1 MAIQKLTIEDF
12 LQLAK
17 TNPVLDVRS
26 PGEYHHAQ
34 IPGAYSLPLFT
45 DEERKVVGTAYKQQS
60 RQTAI
65 KIGLDYFGVKM
76 KAMVEETENIVSRF
90 SLGSTNDKRLSKNGQ
105 QPISNRQYATGNAK
119 STTDNKTPLPIA
131 NCILVHCW
139 RGGMRSAGVAWLL
152 DLYGFKVYTLI
163 GGYKAYRKWVRE
175 QFEKPVPLS
184 VLGGY
189 TGSGKTLVL
198 HQLKEAGF
206 PIIDLEALAN
216 HKGSA
221 FGSMDEEEQPTQEMF
236 ENLLAEAL
244 FTGSSS
250 LAGQGPNTG
259 NDQSFITSSS
269 LWIEDESQ
277 RIGDIK
283 IPDAFWKQMRNS
295 NILFLDIPFEERLNY
310 LTAAYGKME
319 KEKLVNA
326 IIRIQK
332 RLGGQETKNAIN
344 FLLEDN
350 HKECFR
356 ILLTYYDKW
365 YTKGLYNREN
375 PIELINKISAEKVN
389 AKENTGLLV
398 NENDRNGIT
407 IADMNE

>member
-1 MAIQKLTIEDF
+1 
-12 LQLAK
+12 
-17 TNPVLDVRS
+17 
-26 PGEYHHAQ
+26 
-34 IPGAYSLPLFT
+34 
-45 DEERKVVGTAYKQQS
+45 
-60 RQTAI
+60 
-65 KIGLDYFGVKM
+65 M
-76 KAMVEETENIVSRF
+76 KAIVEDTENIVSRF
-90 SLGSTNDKRLSKNGQ
+90 SLGSSTVKELPKNGQ
-105 QPISNRQYATGNAK
+105 ETSN
-119 STTDNKTPLPIA
+119 
-131 NCILVHCW
+131 ILVHCW

-152 DLYGFKVYTLI
+152 DLYGFKVYTLT

-221 FGSMDEEEQPTQEMF
+221 FGAMNDDAQPTQEMF
-236 ENLLAEAL
+236 ENTLAAAL
-244 FTGSSS
+244 FTSSS
-250 LAGQGPNTG
+250 VLGNAGNSQP
-259 NDQSFITSSS
+259 FINSSS
-269 LWIEDESQ
+269 VWVEDESQ
-277 RIGDIK
+277 RIGNLK

-310 LTAAYGKME
+310 LTAVYGKME

-332 RLGGQETKNAIN
+332 RLGGLETKNAIN
-344 FLLEDN
+344 FLLEDDR
-350 HKECFR
+350 KECFR

-375 PIELINKISAEKVN
+375 PVELINKISAEKVN

-398 NENDRNGIT
+398 NESDRNGT
-407 IADMNE
+407 PVADLNE

>member
-1 MAIQKLTIEDF
+1 MPIQKLTIQDF
-12 LQLAK
+12 LQLAE

-76 KAMVEETENIVSRF
+76 KAMVEETESIVSCF
-90 SLGSTNDKRLSKNGQ
+90 SLENSKVKGSSKNGQ
-105 QPISNRQYATGNAK
+105 QETGN
-119 STTDNKTPLPIA
+119 
-131 NCILVHCW
+131 ILIHCW

-152 DLYGFKVYTLI
+152 DLYGFKVYTLT

-175 QFEKPVPLS
+175 QFERPVPLS

-198 HQLKEAGF
+198 HQLQEAGF
-206 PIIDLEALAN
+206 PVIDLEALAN

-221 FGSMDEEEQPTQEMF
+221 FGAMAQEVQPTQEMF
-236 ENLLAEAL
+236 ENLLAKAL
-244 FTGSSS
+244 FTGNS
-250 LAGQGPNTG
+250 LLTG
-259 NDQSFITSSS
+259 EGTDNDQSFITGSSV
-269 LWIEDESQ
+269 WIEDESQ
-277 RIGDIK
+277 RIGNIK
-283 IPDAFWKQMRNS
+283 IPDAFWKQMRSS

-310 LTAAYGKME
+310 LTAAYGKMG

-332 RLGGQETKNAIN
+332 RLGGLETKNAIN

-350 HKECFR
+350 CKECFR

-375 PIELINKISAEKVN
+375 PVELINKISAEKVN
-389 AKENTGLLV
+389 AIENTGLLM
-398 NENDRNGIT
+398 NENDRNGTT